1 MERAKKGLNVEIGKR
16 LKEVRDNLGYTQSQ
30 FAEILGVGEEHYR
43 KIELGS
49 TGLTIDKL
57 WILHKQ
63 LNIDATYLVA
73 GEKRENADI
82 DYLLTNCTKVER
94 DAILH
99 RMFEYTE
106 SVIRGEK

>member
-1 MERAKKGLNVEIGKR
+1 MERDKKVLNIEIGRR

-49 TGLTIDKL
+49 SGLTVDKVWLLHDKL
-57 WILHKQ
+57 K
-63 LNIDATYLVA
+63 IDATYLIV
-73 GEKRENADI
+73 GEKKEHADI
-82 DYLLTNCTKVER
+82 DYLLTNCTKLER

-106 SVIRGEK
+106 SVIRGEQ